1 MRYLKHYS
9 IFERLNISS
18 DIDQMLD
25 EFINKEKS
33 KVAALIQL
41 ISLPQSIYADDENL
55 NNIDFS
61 KDLNK
66 LSFVPK
72 KKRLNNRHFDQESM
86 PTRIGKVVKNIYNK
100 IKEKGYLEVDG
111 EFTGD
116 LTTIK
121 NYSRKLFKFI
131 VTEDYKD
138 FKYFISS
145 TLEWLPKA
153 SFTTSFEGK
162 EMNFVIQ
169 YVRHE
174 YNSKTWEF
182 LPCIV
187 FSSEEEVPAEFKDQK
202 GIKLYLKFESN
213 LTITDKDIEDFVNLT
228 VAYLKTN
235 RADENSEIEEVK
247 GEDIRFWYHIDNYQS
262 EKGELGSSCMAED
275 KNQPFLDIYCKNPD
289 KVSLLILKSKQGK
302 LLARALLWKL
312 DDGKFFMDRIYF
324 IMASDCNL
332 FYAKAKQNG
341 WIYKRSREIMLN
353 DLHYYTELR
362 VTLKQT
368 KFDTYPYLDT
378 LRYLEFNKDCLTNH
392 QPDGYYYYVLQETN
406 GSYVDRSA

>member
-1 MRYLKHYS
+1 MKYLKHYS

-72 KKRLNNRHFDQESM
+72 KKRLNDLHYDQESM
-86 PTRIGKVVKNIYNK
+86 PTRIGKVVRNIYNK
-100 IKEKGYLEVDG
+100 IKEKGYLKVDG

-121 NYSRKLFKFI
+121 NYSRKLFKFM

-138 FKYFISS
+138 LGDFIFSN
-145 TLEWLPKA
+145 LVWLPKI
-153 SFTTSFEGK
+153 SFTISFEGK
-162 EMNFVIQ
+162 EMNFDIQ
-169 YVRHE
+169 YIRHE
-174 YNSKTWEF
+174 IDKTWNL
-182 LPCIV
+182 LPVVC
-187 FSSEEEVPAEFKDQK
+187 FSSDEEVPTEFKDQK
-202 GIKLYLKFESN
+202 GIKFYLKFESN

-262 EKGELGSSCMAED
+262 ESGELGSSCMAEA
-275 KNQPFLDIYCKNPD
+275 KNQTFLDIYCKNPD
-289 KVSLLILKSKQGK
+289 KISLLILKSKQGK

-324 IMASDCNL
+324 IMASDCKL

-368 KFDTYPYLDT
+368 QFDTYPYLDT
-378 LRYLEFNKDCLTNH
+378 LCYLEVNKDCLTNL
-392 QPDGYYYYVLQETN
+392 QPPGYYYYVLQETN
-406 GSYVDRSA
+406 GSYVDRSE